1 MPIHRRRVPISSKVL
16 RALLLFLRFETS
28 IANQSLSNSL
38 CEELVRRSQN
48 PNPFRLIQG
57 FADARKGFAKPFYEL
72 GQASRPESRK
82 HFQFLLSASRLI
94 HSLYSA
100 KPMGSSARQI
110 LFGGGSRF
118 VLNHWMCDRLL
129 LTYCSRGCEN
139 SCLTLSKLFTCNLG
153 TNSHTPRGWLCDPL
167 LIHSWC
173 FGRLL
178 GSCWVVVCS

>member
-1 MPIHRRRVPISSKVL
+1 MSDRYTVAHWKRVLSLETYRNRSSAPGPLIRSK
-16 RALLLFLRFETS
+16 ADPRFETS

-38 CEELVRRSQN
+38 CEEL
-48 PNPFRLIQG
+48 
-57 FADARKGFAKPFYEL
+57 GFAKPFYEL